1 MKTAIRTSDLH
12 ALGEIATR
20 SCELS
25 QAFNP
30 HPHIPVLQAARR
42 DRRARPR
49 RDAFGNVC
57 RLALRRKR
65 SRYGRRGRLCTE
77 ATARTSNRIHS
88 IHNGIGNVH
97 ASIRIVA
104 RRDAGRSAV
113 SNRAFAAHGV
123 VQGDENRACQL
134 HHQHGTRPR
143 RTAAGRNGRETSS
156 GNFALGMAI
165 VCNRLNHPFV
175 AIGDPVI
182 DPTFKRQ
189 LEMLGGRVEIVTD
202 KRAARGTRRRDSIDC
217 TKFSMPSKG
226 RSGAAST
233 TTRTTRSL
241 TPTSPTSCWT
251 GSAPPDSRRAGRLRR
266 LELRHG
272 DVAARGRRRLH
283 ARRRRHLQQRPVR

>member
-1 MKTAIRTSDLH
+1 MLQYESSLDAMQDAVLFPIERSLHMVSFKAMKIVPANYIISTA
-12 ALGEIATR
+12 
-20 SCELS
+20 
-25 QAFNP
+25 
-30 HPHIPVLQAARR
+30 
-42 DRRARPR
+42 RARGELQP
-49 RDAFGNVC
+49 G
-57 RLALRRKR
+57 
-65 SRYGRRGRLCTE
+65 GT
-77 ATARTSNRIHS
+77 
-88 IHNGIGNVH
+88 
-97 ASIRIVA
+97 
-104 RRDAGRSAV
+104 
-113 SNRAFAAHGV
+113 V
-123 VQGDENRACQL
+123 V
-134 HHQHGTRPR
+134 
-143 RTAAGRNGRETSS
+143 ETSS

-283 ARRRRHLQQRPVR
+283 ARRRRHLQQRPVRSTARANCVVSATRSCPET